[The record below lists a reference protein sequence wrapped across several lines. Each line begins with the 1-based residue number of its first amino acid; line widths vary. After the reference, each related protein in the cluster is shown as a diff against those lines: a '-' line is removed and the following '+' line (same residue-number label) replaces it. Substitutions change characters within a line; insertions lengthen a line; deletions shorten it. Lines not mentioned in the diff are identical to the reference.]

1 MIPSKNNSMPA
12 DAGEAAVAQGQC
24 STDDMSIPTIDRQ
37 ADLQTVL
44 SAWHEAT
51 LRLERTHETLRGE
64 VERLRAELEAK
75 NRELAR
81 KNRLADLGRMAAHVA
96 HEVRNSLV
104 PVNLYLSLMRRRLKA
119 DTGSLEVLGKVESSV
134 SAVDTTVNDL
144 LHFTS
149 ERDPHR
155 EQTPVKPLVEELY
168 LALAPQFEAQ
178 GIKATLDVSE
188 PLTIYVDR
196 GMLRRALLN
205 LILNAVDAMR
215 QGGEMRVEARSVA
228 GGWEIDVADRG
239 AGLDEDSLRRAFEPF
254 FTTKSNGTGLGLA
267 IVERMAEAHGG
278 RISASN
284 RSGGGALLTLHIPFH
299 SQKAAA

>member
-1 MIPSKNNSMPA
+1 MNQSTNNLKQAS
-12 DAGEAAVAQGQC
+12 GEASVAKSSSTAVDA
-24 STDDMSIPTIDRQ
+24 SIPTIDRQ

-104 PVNLYLSLMRRRLKA
+104 PVNLYLSLLRRRLKA
-119 DTGSLEVLGKVESSV
+119 DAGSLEVLGKVDSSV

-155 EQTPVKPLVEELY
+155 EQVSLKPVVEELY
-168 LALAPQFEAQ
+168 AALAPQFAAQ
-178 GIKATLDVSE
+178 GIQAALDV
-188 PLTIYVDR
+188 PAQLAIFVDR

-205 LILNAVDAMR
+205 LILNAVDALR

-239 AGLDEDSLRRAFEPF
+239 VGLDEDSLRRAFEPF

-284 RSGGGALLTLHIPFH
+284 RSGGGVLLTLHIPFH